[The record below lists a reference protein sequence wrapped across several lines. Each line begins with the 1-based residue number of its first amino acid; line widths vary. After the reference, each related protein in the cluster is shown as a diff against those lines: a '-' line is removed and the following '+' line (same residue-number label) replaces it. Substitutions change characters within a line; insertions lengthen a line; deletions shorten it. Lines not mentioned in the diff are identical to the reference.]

1 MQEAGTRLGI
11 IGLEFEIITV
21 GVCGFGLFLSIEAF
35 RKSLALTRAIWLD
48 FQRAPESC
56 FSFRRLACA
65 QSAPPEVVGGGDVV
79 GIQMQQRVK
88 AFRRG
93 GPVPRAVQRHSEQ
106 ISRPALCWKQLHGF
120 AQRSYRGGVLL
131 RV

>member
-65 QSAPPEVVGGGDVV
+65 KSAPPEVVGGGDVV
-79 GIQMQQRVK
+79 WIQMQHRVK
-88 AFRRG
+88 GFLRA
-93 GPVPRAVQRHSEQ
+93 GPDPHPVQHHSVQ
-106 ISRPALCWKQLHGF
+106 LSHPAL
-120 AQRSYRGGVLL
+120 
-131 RV
+131 